1 MMEKKGKDTYK
12 DIYKEKYNI
21 STLRRMRKMLTIWLC
36 AILLIPCLQTH
47 ADELLQGTVIATS
60 SWIGLDLGQP
70 HVLTRVGWV
79 LRNENPDAQC
89 VQLAVFE
96 GANSPDFM
104 DALPLYMVTNEGVVG
119 QMAYADIACSKGFRY
134 VRYVKPDASECIVAE
149 VEFYGHAGEGDNT
162 RLVQLTNLPTVSI
175 HVVND
180 EEPYDKEHELRSY
193 VSVISN
199 DGATLLQDSALVRL
213 RGNGSLTFPKRP
225 YRIKFDKKQ
234 NVLDAPAKARKWT
247 LINNYGDK
255 TLMRNQLAF
264 EISRRLEMPYTP
276 FCAYVDVLVNGKYKG
291 TYQLCDQVQVHSNRV
306 NVDEMTPNDKSG
318 TALTGGYLIE
328 ADAYAN
334 QETNMFYSKKGTGVT
349 IKSPDEDEIIPE
361 QYEYIKSAYNRMES
375 NWRETL
381 DLSTF
386 LRHFLVGEV
395 SGNTDTYWSVFF
407 YKRRNNDTIYTGP
420 VWDFDLAFEND
431 VRTYPINNNR
441 DWIFNSTG
449 SVTGYMKTLVN
460 QVIQD
465 PTGKAE
471 LKAIWA
477 HARENGLTAE
487 SMNAYIDQ
495 QAELLEASQ
504 RLNFIR
510 WPIMNEKVHKNPRIW
525 GSYEAEVRNVKTFM
539 QNRIQWMDKKL
550 DYTYVPKEAIDN
562 IEQHAINWNEP
573 YAIYSILGE
582 RVTMDVVSL
591 PKGVYIVSQG
601 PCVQKIMI
609 P

>member
-1 MMEKKGKDTYK
+1 MELY
-12 DIYKEKYNI
+12 YN
-21 STLRRMRKMLTIWLC
+21 
-36 AILLIPCLQTH
+36 
-47 ADELLQGTVIATS
+47 
-60 SWIGLDLGQP
+60 
-70 HVLTRVGWV
+70 
-79 LRNENPDAQC
+79 
-89 VQLAVFE
+89 
-96 GANSPDFM
+96 
-104 DALPLYMVTNEGVVG
+104 GV
-119 QMAYADIACSKGFRY
+119 
-134 VRYVKPDASECIVAE
+134 
-149 VEFYGHAGEGDNT
+149 H
-162 RLVQLTNLPTVSI
+162 
-175 HVVND
+175 
-180 EEPYDKEHELRSY
+180 
-193 VSVISN
+193 
-199 DGATLLQDSALVRL
+199 
-213 RGNGSLTFPKRP
+213 
-225 YRIKFDKKQ
+225 
-234 NVLDAPAKARKWT
+234 
-247 LINNYGDK
+247 
-255 TLMRNQLAF
+255 
-264 EISRRLEMPYTP
+264 
-276 FCAYVDVLVNGKYKG
+276 KG

-334 QETNMFYSKKGTGVT
+334 QERNMFYSKKGTGVT

-477 HARENGLTAE
+477 HVRENGLTAE

-562 IEQHAINWNEP
+562 IEQHAIDWNEP

-582 RVTMDVVSL
+582 RVTMDMTSL